1 MQKKNVL
8 ALFALLS
15 SAVREEPLEDS
26 DKKRFFGEGSE
37 KIEIPSLVAL
47 AKRHDVAPML
57 AVSLIEN
64 KLVGEDSRGA
74 SAEIAA
80 AVYRFEQLKLELEC
94 VSSIFEKEK
103 IPHIPLKGAVL
114 RNYYKKPYLRTS
126 CDLDILVRKED
137 FERAC
142 DTLLS
147 SGYSIKSRSAHDV
160 TLIGDLEQNLELH
173 FDLVEEGRANN
184 STEILSTVWDSV
196 TRKSDS
202 RYCYDMSDAF
212 FYLYHVAHMA
222 KHFEEGGC
230 GVRPVIDLWILDR
243 IDSADALGREEL
255 LSRANLLVFANAL
268 RKLGRV
274 WLDGE
279 VADELSLKI
288 QDFILRGG
296 TYGATESRVAL
307 RKRTRG
313 GKLGYMLSRAF
324 IPYSKLKGYYPILEK
339 HRWLTPFMQVR
350 RWFMIFN
357 PSVAKMAKSELNANA
372 NMDNNKANELKQLL
386 KNIGINKK

>member
-1 MQKKNVL
+1 MGEKDEK

-15 SAVREEPLEDS
+15 SAVREEPIEDS
-26 DKKRFFGEGSE
+26 VKERFFGDASE
-37 KIEIPSLVAL
+37 KIEISALVAI
-47 AKRHDVAPML
+47 AKRHDIAPML
-57 AVSLIEN
+57 AASLIEN
-64 KLVGEDSRGA
+64 KLVSEGSRGA

-126 CDLDILVRKED
+126 CDLDILVRMED

-142 DTLLS
+142 ATLLGE
-147 SGYSIKSRSAHDV
+147 GYSIKSRSSHDV
-160 TLIGDLEQNLELH
+160 TLVGDLGQNIELH
-173 FDLVEEGRANN
+173 FDLVEERRANN
-184 STEILSTVWDSV
+184 ANKILSGVWDDV
-196 TRKSDS
+196 TLKSGS
-202 RYCYDMSDAF
+202 EFCFEMSDEF
-212 FYLYHVAHMA
+212 FYFYHIAHTA

-230 GVRPVIDLWILDR
+230 GIRPFIDLWILDH
-243 IDSADALGREEL
+243 INDANFEKRDEL
-255 LSRANLLVFANAL
+255 LLKGGLLDFALAS
-268 RKLGRV
+268 RKLSCV
-274 WLDGE
+274 WLDGYD
-279 VADELSLKI
+279 ADEISLKM

-296 TYGATESRVAL
+296 TYGGTEARVAL

-324 IPYSKLKGYYPILEK
+324 VPYSKLKGYYPILEK
-339 HRWLTPFMQVR
+339 NRWLTPFMQVR

-357 PSVAKMAKSELNANA
+357 PSVAKMAKSELTANA
-372 NMDNNKANELKQLL
+372 NMDNNKADELKQLL
-386 KNIGINKK
+386 KNIGLNKE